1 MAEYSEDREMK
12 MSEKRG
18 EMTAVFTAVGTAA
31 GAGFIGT
38 AGPAA
43 PIIGMVSGV
52 VIGYIVEL
60 LQRRR

>member
-1 MAEYSEDREMK
+1 MK